1 LAFASILALGFLLGL
16 RHATDADVTPTD
28 VASAKQPAID
38 MPHDPWKRHFPAL
51 APMVRHHALATPLT
65 QRRNVRTPQGST
77 CGIELT
83 AERLSTPALHIQT
96 PLPGLLL
103 AGAGHLRPR
112 CAGGVLGWLAGGDK
126 RRFGAACPVE
136 CPKRRVRPRLQ

>member
-1 LAFASILALGFLLGL
+1 LYCF
-16 RHATDADVTPTD
+16 
-28 VASAKQPAID
+28 
-38 MPHDPWKRHFPAL
+38 HDPAL
-51 APMVRHHALATPLT
+51 ADLHELSVANRPFAGSFARQQFDDNLSLIT

-136 CPKRRVRPRLQ
+136 GPKRRVRPRLQ